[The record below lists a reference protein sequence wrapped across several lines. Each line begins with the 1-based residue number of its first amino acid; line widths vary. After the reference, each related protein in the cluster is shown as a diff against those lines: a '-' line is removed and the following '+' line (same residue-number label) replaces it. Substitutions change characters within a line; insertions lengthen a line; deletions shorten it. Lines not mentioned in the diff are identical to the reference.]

1 MELISVFEPR
11 DKAAMLKGNVIR
23 IFSENLREK
32 RVSLPT
38 EGKASVLIHQHGVH
52 DVYRCWEPA
61 KARQFLVFQLF
72 FFDLYL

>member
-52 DVYRCWEPA
+52 DVYRC
-61 KARQFLVFQLF
+61 
-72 FFDLYL
+72 

>member
-32 RVSLPT
+32 EFRFQRREKLLFWST
-38 EGKASVLIHQHGVH
+38 SMASMTSIVVENQQKQ
-52 DVYRCWEPA
+52 DNS
-61 KARQFLVFQLF
+61 
-72 FFDLYL
+72 